1 MTTPLETR
9 NEHLAN
15 HLIKQLKKRNMEA
28 VYCPT
33 AAQAIEKVKEMIP
46 AGATV
51 TWGGSMTLRD
61 MGLTRALHEAGT
73 YQLFD
78 RDLAQSAEEAQEI
91 YRKAFSADFYLSSAN
106 ALSEDGVIVNIDG
119 NGNRVAAITF
129 GPKQVIFVISL
140 QKVAQTV
147 EGALARARSTA
158 APINAARFNIST
170 PCRIDGVCHNC
181 NSPQSIC
188 NCIHLLRNS
197 KPGRISV
204 ILLAEDYGY

>member
-73 YQLFD
+73 YQVFD
-78 RDLAQSAEEAQEI
+78 RDLAQNAEEAQEI

-129 GPKQVIFVISL
+129 GPRHVIFVIGL
-140 QKVAQTV
+140 NKVAQTV
-147 EGALARARSTA
+147 EAALARARSMA
-158 APINAARFNIST
+158 APVNTARFNINT
-170 PCRIDGVCHNC
+170 PCKVDGVCHNC
-181 NSPQSIC
+181 CSEDCICNFVHFLRHSPQ
-188 NCIHLLRNS
+188 
-197 KPGRISV
+197 GRHSV
-204 ILLAEDYGY
+204 ILVGESLGY

>member
-129 GPKQVIFVISL
+129 GPRHVIFVIGL
-140 QKVAQTV
+140 NKVAQTV
-147 EGALARARSTA
+147 EAALARARSMA
-158 APINAARFNIST
+158 APVNTARFNINT
-170 PCRIDGVCHNC
+170 PCKVDGVCHNC
-181 NSPQSIC
+181 CSEDCICNFVHFLRHSPQ
-188 NCIHLLRNS
+188 
-197 KPGRISV
+197 GRHSV
-204 ILLAEDYGY
+204 ILVGESLGY

>member
-1 MTTPLETR
+1 MATPLETR

-140 QKVAQTV
+140 RIYRSMNGKVTIFQFCLYIFFLRTRDIHRN
-147 EGALARARSTA
+147 L
-158 APINAARFNIST
+158 
-170 PCRIDGVCHNC
+170 
-181 NSPQSIC
+181 IC
-188 NCIHLLRNS
+188 AILILDICTHQIRCPVTSEWILKKVIKYIVS
-197 KPGRISV
+197 KNTRH
-204 ILLAEDYGY
+204 

>member
-1 MTTPLETR
+1 MATPLETR

-61 MGLTRALHEAGT
+61 MGLARALHEAGT

-106 ALSEDGVIVNIDG
+106 ALS
-119 NGNRVAAITF
+119 
-129 GPKQVIFVISL
+129 
-140 QKVAQTV
+140 
-147 EGALARARSTA
+147 
-158 APINAARFNIST
+158 
-170 PCRIDGVCHNC
+170 
-181 NSPQSIC
+181 
-188 NCIHLLRNS
+188 
-197 KPGRISV
+197 
-204 ILLAEDYGY
+204 